1 MFFPQCSEKVRH
13 YNVQCVCTYMRMQT
27 CRTVLCNSRVYM
39 YARFLFKEPL
49 NFQVV
54 KTLIQR
60 CSLKTNVIESLL
72 MIILPWKN
80 GLGLQPIGQ
89 VWEIASN
96 VPIARLLLRI
106 AALEFIVGDADT
118 YFARDAIRGQDFR
131 DITAN
136 VWPRFARFVRD
147 KWRKMIDYFTAA
159 TETRFVVNFV
169 Y

>member
-1 MFFPQCSEKVRH
+1 MCSAYVSLNTWECKPAGLCFAIR
-13 YNVQCVCTYMRMQT
+13 
-27 CRTVLCNSRVYM
+27 VLEHVYM
-39 YARFLFKEPL
+39 YAKFLFKEPL

-54 KTLIQR
+54 KTLVQR

-72 MIILPWKN
+72 MILLPWKN

-96 VPIARLLLRI
+96 VPTARLLLRI

-147 KWRKMIDYFTAA
+147 KWRKMINYWKAA
-159 TETRFVVNFV
+159 TELVLL
-169 Y
+169 